1 MDRQLLNFLHAMP
14 RILSQFLSIE
24 SERLVQIVAA
34 LILSAIIAL
43 PALAQE
49 RENDEEANEDSPPGR
64 GILEEI
70 VVTVE
75 RRSQSLQSLAGTA
88 IAISGEDLKRQGLQD
103 LTDIGETAP
112 GIEIASN
119 QGNVEVWIRGIGSSN
134 NTELGDPAAATHLDG
149 VYIPRPSGIGSV
161 FFDIDR
167 VEVNL
172 GPQGTLRG
180 RNATAGSV
188 NIIPWKPG
196 IGNFDGSIEVE
207 VGNYEQRVI
216 TGVINVPIDSKSAF
230 RLAGLTLDHDSYYND
245 VGPLGIGVAEAADN
259 LGLRAQYLR
268 KPTDK
273 LSILLAADY
282 VTEQG
287 TGYTGTNFA
296 NPLANGV
303 KPDEITNPRDVIARG
318 FEPVQ
323 DTKHW
328 GAKLQIA
335 YDFPFATLEYNGSYR
350 DLIYDYAAATP
361 LAPNYPGVLQT
372 LTPIEENLDNFS
384 RFQFIT
390 DSESTIHELRLI
402 ANDTDRLYYTL
413 GAFYFAEKQR
423 SFLASTGDRGG
434 FFQGAEFNQ
443 PDTDTDSFSLYG
455 DLTYSLSDA
464 TRLSLGL
471 RYTADEKTRQG
482 VNARYAFA
490 LGGLDVNTGNRFA
503 CCMGARIGTEGFA
516 FAGTGR
522 TVFDPDADGSGVV
535 SEQEFLDFYFNGIAR
550 FGARDNLDE
559 IFVNGPVPGGAENR
573 PACTDTDSSDSLVCN
588 QDGAFAYAVPIS
600 PDNSITVQDGRIKN
614 SFTDWR
620 IRLEHDLADESL
632 IYGLLATGHKSGGFN
647 DSFSDPATGFTLAPT
662 YKEESVTLYELG
674 WKNQFD
680 MGSVGAILN
689 ASAFYYDYR
698 DQVFTNLLSV
708 KQALEF
714 NSGNAVDPAD
724 VAPGALVVSFSFNA
738 ADSEIYGLQL
748 DGKFSFPYNINVKW
762 TALWLEAYIKDS
774 DAIQDS
780 RFQADVAPEEAVFQ
794 SIDGHRLP
802 RTPEYQFNASFSQ
815 YFDLS
820 TGTLDYMVSVG
831 WRDDQFL
838 TIFNSRDYRQP
849 DNPRLRLDD
858 TVDAYWTYDAG
869 IGYTHGEDGRLRIEG
884 FVNNASDDVRTAATI
899 ITQFDNTRFFTRP
912 RTFGLRMRYL
922 F

>member
-1 MDRQLLNFLHAMP
+1 MDRQLLNFLHALP

-24 SERLVQIVAA
+24 SERLVQICVA
-34 LILSAIIAL
+34 LILNAIIAL

-49 RENDEEANEDSPPGR
+49 RENNEEANEDSPPGR

-112 GIEIASN
+112 GIEVASN

-303 KPDEITNPRDVIARG
+303 KPDEIANPRDVIARG

-384 RFQFIT
+384 RFQFVT

-413 GAFYFAEKQR
+413 GAFYFVEKQR
-423 SFLASTGDRGG
+423 SFLASTGDRSG

-443 PDTDTDSFSLYG
+443 PNADTDSLSLYG
-455 DLTYSLSDA
+455 DMTYSLSDA

-490 LGGLDVNTGNRFA
+490 LGGLNVNTGNRFA
-503 CCMGARIGTEGFA
+503 CCMGARIGTEEFA

-522 TVFDPDADGSGVV
+522 TIFDPDADGSGVV

-559 IFVNGPVPGGAENR
+559 IFANGPVPGGAENR

-600 PDNSITVQDGRIKN
+600 PDNSITVQNGRIKN

-620 IRLEHDLADESL
+620 IRLEHDLADENL

-647 DSFSDPATGFTLAPT
+647 DSFRDPATGLTLAPT

-674 WKNQFD
+674 WKNQFN

-748 DGKFSFPYNINVKW
+748 DGKFNFPYNIDVKW

-802 RTPEYQFNASFSQ
+802 RTPQYQFNASFSQ
-815 YFDLS
+815 YFDLP

-849 DNPRLRLDD
+849 NNPRLRLDD

-912 RTFGLRMRYL
+912 RTFGLRVRYL